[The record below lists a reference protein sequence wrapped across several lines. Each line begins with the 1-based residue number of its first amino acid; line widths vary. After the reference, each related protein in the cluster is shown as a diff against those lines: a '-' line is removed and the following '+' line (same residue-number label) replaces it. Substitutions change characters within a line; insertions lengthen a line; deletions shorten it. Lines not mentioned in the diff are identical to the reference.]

1 MCVES
6 EDHSGREGGVVK
18 GRDQIR
24 NGQVTGRTVRITIAG
39 DVVRVVKVECGAG
52 GGVPAVVSL
61 GRRRGTAEEMGVAGK
76 RHRGRGGRDMRG

>member
-24 NGQVTGRTVRITIAG
+24 NGQVTGRTVRITLAG
-39 DVVRVVKVECGAG
+39 DVVRVVKIECEAG
-52 GGVPAVVSL
+52 GGVAVALTGCRRKDRCRRAEVS
-61 GRRRGTAEEMGVAGK
+61 AEK
-76 RHRGRGGRDMRG
+76 GGAV